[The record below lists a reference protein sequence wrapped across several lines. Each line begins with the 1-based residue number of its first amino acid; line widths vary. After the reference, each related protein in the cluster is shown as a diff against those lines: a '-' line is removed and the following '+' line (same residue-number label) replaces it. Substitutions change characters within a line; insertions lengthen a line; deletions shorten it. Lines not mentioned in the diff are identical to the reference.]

1 MPTVL
6 QFRRGTTSQNNS
18 FTGALGEITYDTDK
32 DVLRVHDGSTAGGF
46 SMVSASSTD
55 TFTNKTLTSPNIT
68 TSIIPTSADGATI
81 GSASKEFSDL
91 FLADAGT
98 IQFGND
104 QEVQLIHT
112 ADTGLIL
119 KHTATADDKPVSL
132 TLQTGETDIAADDI
146 LGKIDFQAPDEGT
159 GTDSILVAAGI
170 LAKSEGDFSTSSNAT
185 SLIFKT
191 GASEAATEKVA
202 IRSDGDM
209 RLLTDT
215 ATLAMGAD
223 QDVTI
228 THVADSGLTL
238 KNSATG
244 DDKPFTMTQI
254 LQLMMLLV
262 LFSSK
267 HLTKVQGQMQS
278 QFVLRSKQ
286 YQRVTSLLLLMQL
299 RFHSYVVIQRQQQ
312 RKQKS

>member
-1 MPTVL
+1 MTVVV
-6 QFRRGTTSQNNS
+6 T
-18 FTGALGEITYDTDK
+18 
-32 DVLRVHDGSTAGGF
+32 GGF

-119 KHTATADDKPVSL
+119 KHTATGDDKPISL

-146 LGKIDFQAPDEGT
+146 IGKIDFQALPDETT

-170 LAKSEGDFSTSSNAT
+170 VAKSEGDFSTSNNAT
-185 SLIFKT
+185 SLLFKT
-191 GASEAATEKVA
+191 GV
-202 IRSDGDM
+202 
-209 RLLTDT
+209 
-215 ATLAMGAD
+215 
-223 QDVTI
+223 
-228 THVADSGLTL
+228 
-238 KNSATG
+238 
-244 DDKPFTMTQI
+244 
-254 LQLMMLLV
+254 
-262 LFSSK
+262 SK
-267 HLTKVQGQMQS
+267 
-278 QFVLRSKQ
+278 
-286 YQRVTSLLLLMQL
+286 
-299 RFHSYVVIQRQQQ
+299 
-312 RKQKS
+312 